1 MKGQC
6 PEQNLEKPVGA
17 RYFPGGFFDDP
28 EQAVAPAIAGYPTH
42 YYN

>member
-1 MKGQC
+1 MS
-6 PEQNLEKPVGA
+6 GA
-17 RYFPGGFFDDP
+17 KLGKTGGGNIYFPGGFFDDP